1 MIRAFSSIILVVIF
15 FLGPFHAVAQTR
27 EDAEKRVANLP
38 ADERV
43 FERFR
48 IWLGGQPVNARGS
61 GGASSPQR
69 DDLMTRYRAYLR
81 EGGFSDSDIDGQIQT
96 IGKNSTLLEAA
107 RWNRYFAS
115 PPPAYNPKPNQFL
128 TEVVKGRKPGRALD
142 VAMGEGRNSL
152 WLAQQG
158 WEVTGFDIADQA
170 IATAQKH
177 AASLGVKITTEVK
190 SIEAFDFGTDRW
202 DLILLSY
209 AGGGEL
215 VRQVQS
221 ALKPGG
227 IVVVEAFHED
237 ALRKFK
243 IGGSLFSTGELP
255 HLFQELRTLR
265 YEEPIAQPDFAPAPV
280 RVVRY
285 CAEKPAKEVR

>member
-1 MIRAFSSIILVVIF
+1 M
-15 FLGPFHAVAQTR
+15 
-27 EDAEKRVANLP
+27 
-38 ADERV
+38 
-43 FERFR
+43 
-48 IWLGGQPVNARGS
+48 
-61 GGASSPQR
+61 
-69 DDLMTRYRAYLR
+69 
-81 EGGFSDSDIDGQIQT
+81 
-96 IGKNSTLLEAA
+96 
-107 RWNRYFAS
+107 
-115 PPPAYNPKPNQFL
+115 
-128 TEVVKGRKPGRALD
+128 
-142 VAMGEGRNSL
+142 
-152 WLAQQG
+152 
-158 WEVTGFDIADQA
+158 
-170 IATAQKH
+170 
-177 AASLGVKITTEVK
+177 KITTEVK

-285 CAEKPAKEVR
+285 CAEKPAKEIQ